1 MTVTVIEYA
10 SFRLA
15 VIRLA
20 ITQGGPIIVS
30 EEGQG
35 WREMF
40 AFSELSPTS
49 INLDVPLEIV

>member
-1 MTVTVIEYA
+1 MSVIEFA

-20 ITQGGPIIVS
+20 IIQGGPIIVS

-35 WREMF
+35 WGEI
-40 AFSELSPTS
+40 FSFTELTPTS

>member
-1 MTVTVIEYA
+1 MTVIEYA

-20 ITQGGPIIVS
+20 MVQSGPIIVS
-30 EEGQG
+30 EEGHG
-35 WREMF
+35 WREIFSF
-40 AFSELSPTS
+40 AELTPTS

>member
-1 MTVTVIEYA
+1 VTVIEYA

-35 WREMF
+35 WREIF
-40 AFSELSPTS
+40 SFSELTHDS

>member
-1 MTVTVIEYA
+1 MTVIEYA

-35 WREMF
+35 WREIF
-40 AFSELSPTS
+40 SFSELNHDS

>member
-1 MTVTVIEYA
+1 MTVIEFA

-35 WREMF
+35 WREIF
-40 AFSELSPTS
+40 AFTDISPTS

>member
-1 MTVTVIEYA
+1 MTVIEYA

-35 WREMF
+35 WREIF
-40 AFSELSPTS
+40 TFTDLPTTS